1 MLVDSFLEDEELT
14 RTALSCHLSM
24 DLLCQEMRAAWK
36 SWACR
41 KVGNK
46 MLKWRCAL
54 AVLFSLLRKGGI
66 CLQTTGMLVLH
77 RVDSLALVVLQFLRH
92 VSTTPLSLKALSK
105 INKTGMNQRRTP
117 EKVKPMTWERPEAQ
131 MWRPV
136 VANAADHWQFRRE
149 ACKDPRRLLTK
160 RGDFRDFRTDTCL
173 MNISWS
179 IARCTHR
186 HSCLQSFCPDQV

>member
-1 MLVDSFLEDEELT
+1 MLVDSFFEDEELT

-54 AVLFSLLRKGGI
+54 AVLSSLLRKGGI
-66 CLQTTGMLVLH
+66 CPPDNWDAGVAQSRQPSTSSVEVSATCFHDATVSQSTFKDKQNRDEPAQDPRTGQAHDL
-77 RVDSLALVVLQFLRH
+77 
-92 VSTTPLSLKALSK
+92 
-105 INKTGMNQRRTP
+105 G
-117 EKVKPMTWERPEAQ
+117 RPEAQ
-131 MWRPV
+131 MWRRV

-149 ACKDPRRLLTK
+149 VCKDPRPGLTK
-160 RGDFRDFRTDTCL
+160 RGDFRDFRTATCL
-173 MNISWS
+173 MNIS
-179 IARCTHR
+179 
-186 HSCLQSFCPDQV
+186 